1 MYASLELPFTVQYI
15 TWYILSAWDTQTIIL
30 ISTVSGWKQYFSGVV
45 PVWYHAASN
54 CDSQIV
60 NCGQPTTSGT
70 TVLYTSMSG
79 CMNHNRNQ
87 STHNTATKKT
97 LLFPLIGS
105 TLLLTT
111 PIQILASFLRTV
123 TCCTEHSNLTW
134 VYFGMYILYDTNKLT
149 YRSAVALYV
158 FFSEAIMQ
166 HYCTLLSVLYTYS
179 TVPVYLCNSYFAAL
193 R

>member
-1 MYASLELPFTVQYI
+1 MNPTETNQHI
-15 TWYILSAWDTQTIIL
+15 TQ
-30 ISTVSGWKQYFSGVV
+30 
-45 PVWYHAASN
+45 
-54 CDSQIV
+54 
-60 NCGQPTTSGT
+60 
-70 TVLYTSMSG
+70 
-79 CMNHNRNQ
+79 
-87 STHNTATKKT
+87 ATKKKT

-111 PIQILASFLRTV
+111 PIQILASFLRTAP
-123 TCCTEHSNLTW
+123 CCTEHSNLTW
-134 VYFGMYILYDTNKLT
+134 VCFGMYILYDTNKLT